1 MMTDCFLKRIYWLL
15 PLFIPALALA
25 AEGEVEELIKR
36 GDVLDRQL
44 KTSEA
49 LAQFV
54 AADQL
59 QPNDAEI
66 LYRIAKQYGLSMTDY
81 SGKEEKLVAGRKA
94 LEFSKRA
101 VAADPKNS
109 KAHIS
114 LAISYGRIAPFL
126 DNKTKIAYS
135 KLVKEEADKA
145 LALDPTD
152 DLSYHVAGVWHYE
165 LANLNGLLKA
175 VAQVVYGKLPA
186 ASNEE
191 AVKNLKKACELAP
204 GKVAHQVE
212 LGRAYAALGK
222 VDLARAALN
231 KGLSLASREKDDEE
245 TKLRGREA
253 LKRL

>member
-1 MMTDCFLKRIYWLL
+1 MITSSSKWICCLILL
-15 PLFIPALALA
+15 LMPALALA
-25 AEGEVEELIKR
+25 EDEVGELIKR
-36 GDVLDRQL
+36 GDVFDRQL

-49 LAQFV
+49 LAQLV
-54 AADQL
+54 AADRL
-59 QPNDAEI
+59 RPNDAEI
-66 LYRIAKQYGLSMTDY
+66 LYRIAKQHGLSMTDY
-81 SGKEEKLVAGRKA
+81 SGKAEKLTAGRKA

-101 VAADPKNS
+101 VAADPKNA

-114 LAISYGRIAPFL
+114 LAISYGRVAPLL

-152 DLSYHVAGVWHYE
+152 DLSYHVVGVWHYE

-204 GKVAHQVE
+204 GKVAHHVE
-212 LGRAYAALGK
+212 LGRAYAAMGQK
-222 VDLARAALN
+222 DLARASLN
-231 KGLSLASREKDDEE
+231 KGLNLPSREKDDEE
-245 TKLRGREA
+245 TKQRGRET